1 MLYYT
6 QHVNPQRRPHRMK
19 KQKKLTL
26 ELLNLYTK
34 GQLHITDTS
43 NQQVFRGQIMSIRLT
58 KVGVVFTSMQV

>member
-1 MLYYT
+1 
-6 QHVNPQRRPHRMK
+6 MK